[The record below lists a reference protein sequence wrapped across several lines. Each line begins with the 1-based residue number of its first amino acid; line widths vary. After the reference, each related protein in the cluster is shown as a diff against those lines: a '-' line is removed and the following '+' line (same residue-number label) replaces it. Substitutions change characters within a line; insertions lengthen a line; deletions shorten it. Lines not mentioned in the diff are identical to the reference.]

1 MVRSYRL
8 RRLMFR
14 SSGIRGAI
22 GVLVVGLIS
31 LFVGIG
37 LCYKLLI
44 VPVLAWGWHWT
55 QYGISAFVAKE
66 NVEVTAHYLGMFLLL
81 TGGYLCFIAVRSAV
95 NHILA
100 TLNPGLTSDS
110 IDIYLKRQQLA
121 SGPRVAALGGG
132 TGLSTLLRGIKT
144 HTANITAIVT
154 VTDDGGS
161 SGRLV
166 QDKGMVPP
174 GDIRNCLVALADA
187 EKAMTD
193 LFQHRFRNDSGSLSG
208 HSLGNLFIAAM
219 VDQANGDFER
229 AVELASDVL
238 AIRGRVIPASLD
250 HVILRALL
258 EDGSE
263 VYGETKIVEAGKRIR
278 RLMLEPPNC
287 TAHSSAVAA
296 ILNADVICIGP
307 GSVYTSVI
315 PNLLVPGIAE
325 ALHRS
330 EAIKIYICNVMTQRG
345 ESDSFSAS
353 EHVRSIVEQVHL
365 KVFDYVLVN
374 TGTPTSAQMARYED
388 FGQHL
393 VHPDLDV
400 IRSMGFRVIAGNYMS
415 DSDLIRH
422 DPMKVAS
429 KIMSI
434 LER

>member
-1 MVRSYRL
+1 ML
-8 RRLMFR
+8 R
-14 SSGIRGAI
+14 SSGLRNAL
-22 GVLVVGLIS
+22 GVLVVGLAAF
-31 LFVGIG
+31 FVGIG

-44 VPVLAWGWHWT
+44 TPILAWAWRWT
-55 QYGISAFVAKE
+55 QYGVSAFVPRE
-66 NVEVTAHYLGMFLLL
+66 HVDVTAHYLGGFLLL
-81 TGGYLCFIAVRSAV
+81 TGAYLSFAAIRSGI
-95 NHILA
+95 NHVIA
-100 TLNPGLTSDS
+100 TLNPGMTSGT
-110 IDIYLKRQQLA
+110 IDVYLKRQQLA

-229 AVELASDVL
+229 AVESASDVL
-238 AIRGRVIPASLD
+238 AIRGRVVPASLD
-250 HVILRALL
+250 HVILHALL

-263 VYGETKIVEAGKRIR
+263 VYGETKIVEAGKRIKK
-278 RLMLEPPNC
+278 LMLEPPNC
-287 TAHSSAVAA
+287 AAHESAISA
-296 ILNADVICIGP
+296 ILNADLVCIGP

-330 EAIKIYICNVMTQRG
+330 EAIKIYICNVMTQPG
-345 ESDSFSAS
+345 ESDSFTAS
-353 EHVRSIVEQVHL
+353 EHVKSIVEQVRL

-374 TGTPTSAQMARYED
+374 TGTPSSAQMARYEGV
-388 FGQHL
+388 GQFL

-400 IRSMGFRVIAGNYMS
+400 IRSMGFRVLAGNYMS